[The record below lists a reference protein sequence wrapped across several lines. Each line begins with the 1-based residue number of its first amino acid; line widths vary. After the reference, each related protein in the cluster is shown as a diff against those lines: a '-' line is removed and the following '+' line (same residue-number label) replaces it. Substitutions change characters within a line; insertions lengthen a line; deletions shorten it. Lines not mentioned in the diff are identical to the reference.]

1 VKVEFEERLGNI
13 DVYVLTE
20 TEKPLLEVLKLL
32 ENACRNLI
40 QKSEALTCESWNDS
54 FIVYYGGRT
63 DILSF
68 VVLVDQIRIFVDR
81 KHEIAEHLARMI
93 FKELGMEFPQLSERD
108 KVAIILEKQRQ
119 ERLKKLK
126 ESLTEFDYEVLELRS
141 EGASLWA
148 ISQKLGATIAKVR
161 WSLQKL
167 ALLPE
172 TNEKLGAYKPLSWS
186 ERFGKNKRL
195 PSSK

>member
-1 VKVEFEERLGNI
+1 MNVEFQERLGNI
-13 DVYVLTE
+13 DVYVLSE
-20 TEKPLLEVLKLL
+20 TEKPLLEVLSRL

-40 QKSEALTCESWNDS
+40 QNSEGLSITSWNDS

-68 VVLVDQIRIFVDR
+68 VVLVDQIRMFVDR

-148 ISQKLGATIAKVR
+148 ISQKLGATVAKVR

-172 TNEKLGAYKPLSWS
+172 TSEKLGAFKPLSWN
-186 ERFGKNKRL
+186 ERFKKH
-195 PSSK
+195 

>member
-1 VKVEFEERLGNI
+1 LKVEFEERLGNI
-13 DVYVLTE
+13 DVYVLSE
-20 TEKPLLEVLKLL
+20 TEKPLLEVLRLL

-40 QKSEALTCESWNDS
+40 QNSESLTITSWNDS

-68 VVLVDQIRIFVDR
+68 IVLVNQIRIFVDR

-93 FKELGMEFPQLSERD
+93 FKDAGLKFPQLSERD
-108 KVAIILEKQRQ
+108 KIAITLEKQKQ

-126 ESLTEFDYEVLELRS
+126 ESLSEFDYEVLELRS

-148 ISQKLGATIAKVR
+148 VSQKLGATVAKVR

-172 TNEKLGAYKPLSWS
+172 TSEKLGAYKPLSWS
-186 ERFGKNKRL
+186 ERFGKNKNTT
-195 PSSK
+195 

>member
-1 VKVEFEERLGNI
+1 MNVEFQERLGNI
-13 DVYVLTE
+13 DVYVLSE
-20 TEKPLLEVLKLL
+20 TEKPLLEVLSRL

-40 QKSEALTCESWNDS
+40 QNSEGLSITSWNDS

-68 VVLVDQIRIFVDR
+68 VVLVDQIRMFVDR
-81 KHEIAEHLARMI
+81 KHEIAEYLARMI

-108 KVAIILEKQRQ
+108 KINIILAKAKE
-119 ERLKKLK
+119 ERLRKLK
-126 ESLTEFDYEVLELRS
+126 ENLTEFDYEVLELRS
-141 EGASLWA
+141 QGVSLWGIA
-148 ISQKLGATIAKVR
+148 SKLGCSVSKVR
-161 WSLQKL
+161 WSVQKL

-172 TNEKLGAYKPLSWS
+172 TSEKLGAFKPLSWS

>member
-1 VKVEFEERLGNI
+1 MKVEFEERLGDI
-13 DVYVLTE
+13 DVYVLSE
-20 TEKPLLEVLKLL
+20 TEKSLLEVFRLL

-40 QKSEALTCESWNDS
+40 QNSEGLTITSWNDS

-68 VVLVDQIRIFVDR
+68 VVLVNQIRIFVDR

-93 FKELGMEFPQLSERD
+93 FKDAGLEFPQLSERD
-108 KVAIILEKQRQ
+108 KVAIVLEKQRQ

-141 EGASLWA
+141 A
-148 ISQKLGATIAKVR
+148 
-161 WSLQKL
+161 L
-167 ALLPE
+167 ACC
-172 TNEKLGAYKPLSWS
+172 
-186 ERFGKNKRL
+186 
-195 PSSK
+195 

>member
-1 VKVEFEERLGNI
+1 
-13 DVYVLTE
+13 
-20 TEKPLLEVLKLL
+20 
-32 ENACRNLI
+32 
-40 QKSEALTCESWNDS
+40 
-54 FIVYYGGRT
+54 
-63 DILSF
+63 
-68 VVLVDQIRIFVDR
+68 VDR

-93 FKELGMEFPQLSERD
+93 FKDAGVEWPSISERD
-108 KVAIILEKQRQ
+108 KIAITLEKQKQ

-126 ESLTEFDYEVLELRS
+126 ENLTEFDYQVLELRS

-148 ISQKLGATIAKVR
+148 ISQKLGATVAKVR

-172 TNEKLGAYKPLSWS
+172 TSEKLGAFKPLPWN

>member
-1 VKVEFEERLGNI
+1 MNVEFQERLGNI
-13 DVYVLTE
+13 DVYVLSE
-20 TEKPLLEVLKLL
+20 TEKPLLEVLSRL

-40 QKSEALTCESWNDS
+40 QNSEGLSITSWNDS

-68 VVLVDQIRIFVDR
+68 VVLVDQIRMFVDR
-81 KHEIAEHLARMI
+81 KHEIAEYLARMI

-108 KVAIILEKQRQ
+108 KINIILAKAKE
-119 ERLKKLK
+119 ERLRKLK
-126 ESLTEFDYEVLELRS
+126 ENLTEFDYEVLELRS
-141 EGASLWA
+141 QGVSLWGIA
-148 ISQKLGATIAKVR
+148 SKLGCSVSKVR
-161 WSLQKL
+161 WSVQKL

-186 ERFGKNKRL
+186 ERFGKNKNTT
-195 PSSK
+195 